1 MLLREPEVVQ
11 PSRELTGPVRA
22 AALIGGGVLIARGL
36 IRRGPLDL
44 LLGAVGAELIR
55 LGATGRPL
63 FGAFQTPAA
72 GNWEPKDIVDLGSE
86 LSFPASDPPAY

>member
-1 MLLREPEVVQ
+1 
-11 PSRELTGPVRA
+11 
-22 AALIGGGVLIARGL
+22 
-36 IRRGPLDL
+36 
-44 LLGAVGAELIR
+44 